1 MSDEKQVELV
11 SKDEQTV
18 KVPRDVVLQ
27 SGLIKDMLE
36 GKLNQF
42 FFKFPPFYR

>member
-1 MSDEKQVELV
+1 MSEEKFVELV

-18 KVPRDVVLQ
+18 KVPRDVILQ

-36 GKLNQF
+36 GKI
-42 FFKFPPFYR
+42 